1 MERERNQLQKAL
13 RQERAAYLD
22 AVEKNKNLQE
32 LNWELLR
39 HKPTAK
45 EQEMWECNKSLCR
58 ELRDLRARLGE
69 RTKQLE
75 AAEARVAELEEEAL
89 T

>member
-1 MERERNQLQKAL
+1 MERERNQLLKAL

-39 HKPTAK
+39 HKPTQK
-45 EQEMWECNKSLCR
+45 EQEMWECNKSLCG

-69 RTKQLE
+69 RTKQLA
-75 AAEARVAELEEEAL
+75 AAEAHVAELEEEAL